1 MKKFASILVA
11 TAIAL
16 SLSGCSLLYPNWGT
30 DQSPGTSQ
38 SPNPSASETASETPS
53 ATPTTVN
60 KLKASVRI
68 DDASADATAGVI
80 SVIAQVTN
88 IAQDGGTCTLILQ
101 VGNSTKRLPFKSEAN
116 VTTTQCH
123 PMEISLAGLPKG
135 TALVSVEYE
144 SKDYFGVSAAQS
156 VVIP

>member
-30 DQSPGTSQ
+30 DQKPDTSQ
-38 SPNPSASETASETPS
+38 SAAPSESASETPS
-53 ATPTTVN
+53 ASPTAVN
-60 KLKASVRI
+60 KLKATLRI

-88 IAQDGGTCTLILQ
+88 VAQDGGTCTLVLQ
-101 VGNSTKRLPFKSEAN
+101 VGNQTKRLAFKAEAN
-116 VTTTQCH
+116 VNTTQCH
-123 PMEISLAGLPKG
+123 PMEIPLAGLPKG

-144 SKDYFGVSAAQS
+144 SKDYFGVSPAQS

>member
-1 MKKFASILVA
+1 MKKFATVLVA
-11 TAIAL
+11 TAISL
-16 SLSGCSLLYPNWGT
+16 SLSGCALLYPNWGT

-38 SPNPSASETASETPS
+38 SAAPSETPSETPS
-53 ATPTTVN
+53 ASPTTVT
-60 KLKASVRI
+60 KAKATVRI

-80 SVIAQVTN
+80 TVVAEVTN

-101 VGNSTKRLPFKSEAN
+101 VGNTTKRLPFKAEAN
-116 VTTTQCH
+116 VDRTQCF
-123 PMEISLAGLPKG
+123 PMEVPIAGLPKG

-144 SKDYFGVSAAQS
+144 STTYFGVSPAQS